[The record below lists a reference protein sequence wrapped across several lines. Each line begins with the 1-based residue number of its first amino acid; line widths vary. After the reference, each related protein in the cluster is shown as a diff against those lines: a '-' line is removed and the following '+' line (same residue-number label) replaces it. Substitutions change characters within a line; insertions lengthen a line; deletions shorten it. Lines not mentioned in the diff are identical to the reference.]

1 MEALIQ
7 KRIRTKEP
15 FAWKNEAHRYDA
27 RILSASSASAAA
39 SGAASSASHSAVD
52 ELMRYVTYQAGE
64 KAGTPAPER
73 RKFAP
78 SKTNSTQGDKTGTN
92 NVATPGLLFESI
104 LNLFAD
110 AKEEL
115 YVKDIVQKA
124 MGKVNPADVPPEMSS
139 AHLVLAALSFLSA
152 PMPSLDQSS
161 EGGHD
166 ESEGMKLLHDT
177 FPQLPL
183 LENVSG
189 LSTKITWRTYKL
201 ACAEWKGLDSDEA
214 LGRKVRNLEA
224 AFLMSTVAFPTRYCL
239 TPRLSST
246 EEEREV
252 LRTGFVPA
260 SMDVLSVST
269 GVMPS
274 NSRPNT
280 PTPTSSSKKKKK
292 KDGKTAQST
301 AAASTTSAS
310 AVLAATPAKSPILTV
325 PPVSSAAVV
334 PTPLDASALPIIA
347 TGPKRKASGDDRSSS
362 ADAEPPTKKVAK
374 KVDANAQDAGATR

>member
-1 MEALIQ
+1 
-7 KRIRTKEP
+7 
-15 FAWKNEAHRYDA
+15 
-27 RILSASSASAAA
+27 
-39 SGAASSASHSAVD
+39 
-52 ELMRYVTYQAGE
+52 
-64 KAGTPAPER
+64 
-73 RKFAP
+73 
-78 SKTNSTQGDKTGTN
+78 
-92 NVATPGLLFESI
+92 
-104 LNLFAD
+104 
-110 AKEEL
+110 
-115 YVKDIVQKA
+115 

-139 AHLVLAALSFLSA
+139 AHLVLAALSFLS
-152 PMPSLDQSS
+152 MPSLDQSS
-161 EGGHD
+161 EGGHDD

-201 ACAEWKGLDSDEA
+201 AYTEWKGLDSDEA

-224 AFLMSTVAFPTRYCL
+224 AFLMSTVAFPSRCCL

-269 GVMPS
+269 GVTPS

-280 PTPTSSSKKKKK
+280 PTPTSSKKKKK
-292 KDGKTAQST
+292 KDGKTAQS
-301 AAASTTSAS
+301 AVAASTTASASASAS
-310 AVLAATPAKSPILTV
+310 AVLAATPAKSPNLTV
-325 PPVSSAAVV
+325 PPASSGAVV
-334 PTPLDASALPIIA
+334 PTPLDASALPLI
-347 TGPKRKASGDDRSSS
+347 TSGPKRKASGDDRSSS

-374 KVDANAQDAGATR
+374 VVDANAQDAGAS

>member
-7 KRIRTKEP
+7 KRIRAKEP
-15 FAWKNEAHRYDA
+15 FPWKNKAHRYDA
-27 RILSASSASAAA
+27 SILSASSASAAT
-39 SGAASSASHSAVD
+39 SGAAASSVSAAD

-73 RKFAP
+73 WKFAP
-78 SKTNSTQGDKTGTN
+78 SKTNSTGTN
-92 NVATPGLLFESI
+92 VAPGLLFESI

-110 AKEEL
+110 AKESQL
-115 YVKDIVQKA
+115 YVKDIVEKT

-139 AHLVLAALSFLSA
+139 AHLILAALSFLSA

-166 ESEGMKLLHDT
+166 DESDGIRLLHDT

-201 ACAEWKGLDSDEA
+201 AYAEWKGLDSDEA

-260 SMDVLSVST
+260 SMDVLSVSA
-269 GVMPS
+269 GVTPS

-280 PTPTSSSKKKKK
+280 PTPTSSKKKKKKK

-301 AAASTTSAS
+301 ASASAS
-310 AVLAATPAKSPILTV
+310 AVLAATPAKSPNLTV
-325 PPVSSAAVV
+325 PPVSSGAVA

-347 TGPKRKASGDDRSSS
+347 TGPKRKAGGDDRSSS

-374 KVDANAQDAGATR
+374 ADANAQDAGAS

>member
-15 FAWKNEAHRYDA
+15 FAWKNDAHRYDA
-27 RILSASSASAAA
+27 STLSASSASAAA
-39 SGAASSASHSAVD
+39 ASGAASSASAVD

-64 KAGTPAPER
+64 RAGAGTPASER
-73 RKFAP
+73 WKFAP
-78 SKTNSTQGDKTGTN
+78 SKTNSAP
-92 NVATPGLLFESI
+92 VAPGLLFESI

-110 AKEEL
+110 TKEEL
-115 YVKDIVQKA
+115 YVKDIVEKT

-166 ESEGMKLLHDT
+166 DESEGMKLLHDT

-201 ACAEWKGLDSDEA
+201 AYTEWKGLDSDEA

-224 AFLMSTVAFPTRYCL
+224 AFLMSTVAFPSRCCL

-269 GVMPS
+269 GVTPS

-280 PTPTSSSKKKKK
+280 PTPTSSKKKKK

-301 AAASTTSAS
+301 AAASTASAS
-310 AVLAATPAKSPILTV
+310 AVLAATPAKSPNLTV
-325 PPVSSAAVV
+325 PPASSGAVV
-334 PTPLDASALPIIA
+334 PTPLDASALPLI
-347 TGPKRKASGDDRSSS
+347 TSGPKRKASGDDRSSS

-374 KVDANAQDAGATR
+374 VVDANAQVAGAS

>member
-27 RILSASSASAAA
+27 SVLSASAAA
-39 SGAASSASHSAVD
+39 SGAASSASAVD
-52 ELMRYVTYQAGE
+52 DLMRYVTYQAEE

-73 RKFAP
+73 WKFAP

-92 NVATPGLLFESI
+92 VTPGLLFESI

-110 AKEEL
+110 TKEEL
-115 YVKDIVQKA
+115 YVKDIVAKT

-166 ESEGMKLLHDT
+166 ESEGMELLHGT

-201 ACAEWKGLDSDEA
+201 AYTEWKGLDSDEA

-224 AFLMSTVAFPTRYCL
+224 AFLISTVAYPSRYCL

-269 GVMPS
+269 GVTPS
-274 NSRPNT
+274 DSRPNT

-292 KDGKTAQST
+292 KDGKTAQSK
-301 AAASTTSAS
+301 AAASTASASASASAS
-310 AVLAATPAKSPILTV
+310 AVLAATPARSPNLTA
-325 PPVSSAAVV
+325 PPASSGAVA
-334 PTPLDASALPIIA
+334 PTCTPLDASALPNSY
-347 TGPKRKASGDDRSSS
+347 GSS
-362 ADAEPPTKKVAK
+362 
-374 KVDANAQDAGATR
+374 